1 MFVIHG
7 GVPLRGAV
15 TASGSKN
22 AALPIMAASILADRP
37 VLIRRVPRLADV
49 DTLSGL
55 LVGLG
60 IEIRRSND
68 GRMRLTN
75 VDPTRI
81 EADAK
86 YVRRMRGSFCVLGPL
101 LARRRKAIVPL
112 PGGCA
117 IGDRP
122 ID

>member
-22 AALPIMAASILADRP
+22 AALPIMAASILADSP
-37 VLIRRVPRLADV
+37 VLLRRVPRLADV
-49 DTLSGL
+49 DTLSRL

-60 IEIRRSND
+60 VDVRRSHD

-75 VDPTRI
+75 VDATRV

-86 YVRRMRGSFCVLGPL
+86 YVRRMRGSICVLGPL
-101 LARRRKAIVPL
+101 LARRRQAIVPI

-117 IGDRP
+117 IGD
-122 ID
+122 